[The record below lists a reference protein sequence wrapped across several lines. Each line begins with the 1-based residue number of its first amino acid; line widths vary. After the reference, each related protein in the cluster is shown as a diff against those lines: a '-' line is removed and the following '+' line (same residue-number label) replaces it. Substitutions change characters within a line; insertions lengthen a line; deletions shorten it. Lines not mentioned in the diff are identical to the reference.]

1 MLLTFS
7 LAKLCQSQCHV
18 VRAHGFAQSR
28 LFADCSGG
36 GHWPQSRPALSLRC
50 GGCGCL
56 VEPGRSNSRSI
67 TSTRRTL
74 PHVADL
80 LAALPRRCSH
90 VDSGFTHRLFLSG
103 VVKHLDDYLRGLL
116 GAQIFS
122 HTELV
127 LRLVS

>member
-1 MLLTFS
+1 M
-7 LAKLCQSQCHV
+7 
-18 VRAHGFAQSR
+18 
-28 LFADCSGG
+28 
-36 GHWPQSRPALSLRC
+36 
-50 GGCGCL
+50 

-67 TSTRRTL
+67 TSTRRAL

-90 VDSGFTHRLFLSG
+90 VDSGFIDRLFLSG
-103 VVKHLDDYLRGLL
+103 VVKHLDDHLRGLL